1 MNNMLSRL
9 FGGNN
14 PMAMLSMLQSNPMQM
29 IQRAGFNVPANVNSP
44 QAIIQYLA
52 QSGQV
57 SQAQLDQA
65 QQMAS
70 MFR

>member
-1 MNNMLSRL
+1 MNNMLSRF

-29 IQRAGFNVPANVNSP
+29 LQNAGFKVPQNINSP